1 MAWRNKMNKMQQKQK
16 INWISGPCEL
26 HVVSGSDH
34 PFGIGFVGNPPD
46 INQSLHL
53 RLKKVRSPS
62 DGSTYWSNWL
72 PEEPDGTG
80 GYWAHLKSRHDP
92 GFCSLS
98 DFLNSSDFVEIWN
111 DAALVKNVTF
121 HKGRLTG
128 PVISEAEAI
137 RLNELFDPD
146 VELAIAVD
154 VASSSSD
161 PPATESAPKRRRVFG
176 RTSCTLPVR
185 QRPMEPCR
193 TAIVSVSLRGYSRAT
208 NSLSPACLD
217 IGKGSR
223 RGTTSSRSSRRSW
236 SSHSQSLSTE
246 WTFPCRERT
255 GRAKTTCG
263 DLHLIA

>member
-62 DGSTYWSNWL
+62 DGFTYWSNWL

-98 DFLNSSDFVEIWN
+98 DFLNSSDFADIWN
-111 DAALVKNVTF
+111 DAAQL
-121 HKGRLTG
+121 RW
-128 PVISEAEAI
+128 S
-137 RLNELFDPD
+137 
-146 VELAIAVD
+146 
-154 VASSSSD
+154 
-161 PPATESAPKRRRVFG
+161 
-176 RTSCTLPVR
+176 RT
-185 QRPMEPCR
+185 
-193 TAIVSVSLRGYSRAT
+193 
-208 NSLSPACLD
+208 
-217 IGKGSR
+217 
-223 RGTTSSRSSRRSW
+223 
-236 SSHSQSLSTE
+236 
-246 WTFPCRERT
+246 
-255 GRAKTTCG
+255 
-263 DLHLIA
+263 